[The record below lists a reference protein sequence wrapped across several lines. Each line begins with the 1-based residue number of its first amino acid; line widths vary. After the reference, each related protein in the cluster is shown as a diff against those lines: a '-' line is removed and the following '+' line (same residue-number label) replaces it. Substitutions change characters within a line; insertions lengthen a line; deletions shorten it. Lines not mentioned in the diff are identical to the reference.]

1 VQLNCFWTVACSRFA
16 QNRLHTQQDSNCKQL
31 RKRAVAAHTRHILP
45 GFLRRSFPFAQ
56 KFQVGANQNMLVNG
70 LQLAGA
76 MPE

>member
-1 VQLNCFWTVACSRFA
+1 
-16 QNRLHTQQDSNCKQL
+16 
-31 RKRAVAAHTRHILP
+31 VAAHTRHILP